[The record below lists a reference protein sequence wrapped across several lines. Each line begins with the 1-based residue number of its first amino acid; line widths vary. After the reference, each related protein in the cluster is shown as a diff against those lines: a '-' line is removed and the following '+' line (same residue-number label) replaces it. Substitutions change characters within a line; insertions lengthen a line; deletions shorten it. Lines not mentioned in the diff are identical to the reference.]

1 MFLLLSRKTQL
12 FCDKIQIF
20 LLYVF
25 FCFSAFFQWSQF
37 IQKQNIK
44 YLRRLTNSKG
54 FRKFSTLADKVSQI
68 VCVSVS
74 LFQCHLNATY
84 VINGLH
90 THQHL
95 KKYEV
100 IFNFNRRH
108 YLSLSLSLSLFYC
121 FCAQLLVRIEI
132 EMCLETKIKMEV
144 FLRNNGLEKLNFQA
158 YCCFLRSN

>member
-1 MFLLLSRKTQL
+1 MKKQEKEINTIIIVI
-12 FCDKIQIF
+12 C
-20 LLYVF
+20 F
-25 FCFSAFFQWSQF
+25 FCFSAFFQWSHF

-84 VINGLH
+84 VINGLP

-95 KKYEV
+95 QKIRSY
-100 IFNFNRRH
+100 FQFQSAS
-108 YLSLSLSLSLFYC
+108 LSLSLSLSLSRSLFYC

-132 EMCLETKIKMEV
+132 EMCLETKIKMGG
-144 FLRNNGLEKLNFQA
+144 FFEK
-158 YCCFLRSN
+158 